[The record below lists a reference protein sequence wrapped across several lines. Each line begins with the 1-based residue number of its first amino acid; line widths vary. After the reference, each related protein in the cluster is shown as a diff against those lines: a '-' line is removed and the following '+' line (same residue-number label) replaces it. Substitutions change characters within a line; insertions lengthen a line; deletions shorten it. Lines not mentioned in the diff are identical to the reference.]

1 MINIFIINILWK
13 GIISCLWVH
22 AGARTD
28 VGEKKIKIRCVTVHV
43 SSSDILGGIREMR

>member
-1 MINIFIINILWK
+1 MINNIIVNVLWK

-28 VGEKKIKIRCVTVHV
+28 VVRNFLKLGPLDSKI
-43 SSSDILGGIREMR
+43 